1 MNTTS
6 GPAKPTY
13 ETSRVIGVVLPDD
26 GTDLD
31 LIRALRDEKNV
42 IASTAV
48 TCRGIGILESVRD
61 AAKGKLPPSELVRLL
76 TVIVPDSQAKD
87 LFEFIYEKANIER
100 EAGGGVWMGMPI
112 SATRYTLPSDVPDE
126 KMRTRHN
133 EE

>member
-1 MNTTS
+1 MNTAS

-13 ETSRVIGVVLPDD
+13 ETSRIIAVVLPDN

-42 IASTAV
+42 IASTAI

-61 AAKGKLPPSELVRLL
+61 AEKGKLPPSELVRLV
-76 TVIVPDSQAKD
+76 TVIVPDSEAKD
-87 LFEFIYEKANIER
+87 LFEFIYEKANIGR

-112 SATRYTLPSDVPDE
+112 SATRYTLPSNVPDE
-126 KMRTRHN
+126 KMHTRHD
-133 EE
+133 EG